1 MKNLLLRG
9 WYLLA
14 FFMMLG
20 VTTVNGQITDTA
32 KVIDP
37 ALTGKHLV
45 HAEVTFFDGDEN
57 GQYDAIF
64 TLSQDTV
71 RAWADY
77 VTTVAFYHTGIAV
90 KNGFTGSLVYTNQ
103 LIPVPGQPYDI
114 WMAVDIP
121 NGVYTTWVQTEGMEA
136 PLMIFKDAGF
146 NHSNFTE
153 LNLWSAIHNG
163 SGQDDYLTV
172 QNFELT
178 TNSDPSL
185 ASLSANVGVMSPEF
199 NPMEQAY
206 ELAVPYGTTAITVD
220 ALANGLGAT
229 VEIFDGLG
237 ELVGDDGVVAFAGDG
252 ISLEIQVKA
261 FDGTS
266 ASYYLDIFVDDGSS
280 EATLSDL
287 TPSIGTLSPAF
298 SQAVES
304 YTLTVPMGVTSVT
317 LAGTPTYPQ
326 ATVSGDGAIALTGG
340 AGTASVAVQSFDGS
354 ANKTYTVNVV
364 EADGLNYAIQ
374 MAGVD
379 GATSHIDISGL
390 DLKTLP
396 YTVEMWIK
404 PEGAQTNNAGLFY
417 SRTGDDNAGAA
428 YASGWQGSGKLR
440 FMTNIASNDYGTVTD
455 VTAATDVWHHV
466 AVVLTEKTSTI
477 YLNGTPYTREIESPA
492 FDYSVGK
499 LYLGWDT
506 GAANRAFKG
515 AIDEVRVWNDS
526 LNAETIM
533 NNRYEVLTG
542 AEAGLIGYWNFD
554 LNNEHGVYDW
564 TGGVNGVITG
574 GTIVE
579 SFPRANL
586 NLTSLTVDQGNLF
599 PGLQA
604 SVTEYTVILPVGT
617 TSFVLSA
624 EAESASAT
632 ITGAGTIDVTGER
645 GSTTFTV
652 TEGAYSQEFVV
663 NYQVQTELTLKH
675 SYTFADGTAKDV
687 VGQAH
692 GTLNGGTIV
701 AGEYIAAEEGEFIS
715 LPGDLIA
722 INTYASLTMEV
733 YFKAGDGIN
742 GANTMIS
749 WFGNTQNNYGID
761 GLYLSHKSRTAISAG
776 NYSSPWSNEDGV
788 NSLVMDDGLPH
799 YMVATLTNDSISLYV
814 DGTYIGSTLLRD
826 HNKIYNLSNELAYLC
841 KSGYSGD
848 ETWNG
853 SILEYNIY
861 SGVMDGDMV
870 AQRSVAFPI
879 EDGSE
884 DATLLDLMLD
894 GVSIDGFAST
904 ITDYVVEVA
913 DENYEPF
920 ISAEAKHAGATATV
934 VQANEIPGTATV
946 EVLAADGETTLTYT
960 IEFIRPTTSI
970 GEAKEEAVVVYPTI
984 TSGDFTIKTKGQAGM
999 VTVYDMT
1006 GRVVISQPLQS
1017 SEDTISLQRAG
1028 MYILKV
1034 DTKEGVNVFKVIKR
1048 D

>member
-1 MKNLLLRG
+1 
-9 WYLLA
+9 
-14 FFMMLG
+14 
-20 VTTVNGQITDTA
+20 
-32 KVIDP
+32 
-37 ALTGKHLV
+37 
-45 HAEVTFFDGDEN
+45 
-57 GQYDAIF
+57 
-64 TLSQDTV
+64 
-71 RAWADY
+71 
-77 VTTVAFYHTGIAV
+77 
-90 KNGFTGSLVYTNQ
+90 
-103 LIPVPGQPYDI
+103 
-114 WMAVDIP
+114 
-121 NGVYTTWVQTEGMEA
+121 
-136 PLMIFKDAGF
+136 MIFKDAGF

-163 SGQDDYLTV
+163 TGQDDYLTV

-199 NPMEQAY
+199 DPMELAY

-220 ALANGLGAT
+220 AWPNGLST

-237 ELVGDDGVVAFAGDG
+237 ELVGEDGVVAFAGDG
-252 ISLEIQVKA
+252 IDLEIQVTA

-266 ASYYLDIFVDDGSS
+266 ATYFLNIFVDDGSS

-287 TPSIGTLSPAF
+287 TSSIGTLSPAF
-298 SQAVES
+298 SQSVES
-304 YTLTVPMGVTSVT
+304 YTLTVPVGVTSVT

-477 YLNGTPYTREIESPA
+477 YLNGTPYTREVASPA
-492 FDYSVGK
+492 FDYSIGK

-554 LNNEHGVYDW
+554 LNNPHGVYDW

-586 NLTSLTVDQGNLF
+586 NLTSLSVDKGTFF
-599 PGLQA
+599 PALQTA
-604 SVTEYTVILPVGT
+604 VYEYTVILPVGT

-624 EAESASAT
+624 ETESASAT
-632 ITGAGTIDVTGER
+632 LTGTGTIDVTGEK
-645 GSTTFTV
+645 GSATFTV
-652 TEGAYSQEFVV
+652 AEGAYSQEFVV
-663 NYQVQTELTLKH
+663 NYQVETELTLKH

-687 VGQAH
+687 VGEAH
-692 GTLNGGTIV
+692 GTLSGGTIV
-701 AGEYIAAEEGEFIS
+701 AGEYIAAEEGDHIT
-715 LPGDLIA
+715 LPADVIA
-722 INTYASLTMEV
+722 VNSYASLTMEV
-733 YFKAGDGIN
+733 YFKAGDGVN
-742 GANTMIS
+742 DTNNRMIS
-749 WFGNTQNNYGID
+749 WFGNTSDAGRGVD
-761 GLYLSHKSRTAISAG
+761 GVYLSHKSSAVISCG
-776 NYSSPWSNEDGV
+776 NYSAPWNNEDGV

-814 DGTYIGSTLLRD
+814 DGTYIGSTLLRN
-826 HNKIYNLSNELAYLC
+826 HNKILNLSNELAYLC
-841 KSGYSGD
+841 KSGYSAD
-848 ETWNG
+848 PTWKG

-861 SGVMDGDMV
+861 SGVMDEATV

-920 ISAEAKHAGATATV
+920 VSAEAKHAGATATV
-934 VQANEIPGTATV
+934 VQATEIPGTATV

-970 GEAKEEAVVVYPTI
+970 GEAKEETVVVYPTI